1 MKTVKSYFAL
11 TALVLIV
18 LAGCSGN
25 KSANNSNTSSV
36 KQKVVG
42 GKVLATDLQV
52 TNGANDET
60 QPSVAYDTNN
70 SRYLVVW
77 TDYRNGAG
85 NTDILGKICNA
96 TGASSLS
103 STPPACGAE
112 FVVTSATNNQSQPKV
127 AFSPDHSKYLV
138 VWTDGTDGTH
148 SQINGQFVSTTGGLV
163 TRAGAAGTDPFAVS
177 SYFPGQDI
185 NQMEPDL
192 VYNNVKKTF
201 IAGWLDISSQ
211 GSTNVDT
218 YTGNT
223 CPNSITV
230 SHVPLPFSDNNL
242 IRSIEVS
249 PTNGATS
256 KLINQ
261 TDLVSLGG
269 TSVTDSNISRSWG
282 VQINESKP
290 KLVFNAITGEFYS
303 AWSGKDSSVKMS
315 IDYRVNK
322 ISVGDPPVTV
332 IVDCTYSAPVFT
344 QTINDPQN
352 KIKIRKNS
360 GLGLATDF
368 SFGTKATK
376 SALAVNPN
384 TSLLLVTWEEQTG
397 ADKDVLG
404 QLIDLSNFTSS
415 GNTINIAKAVGDQT
429 SPVASFDNVNSRYFV
444 AWEDA
449 RNLSANNSNMDIY
462 AQFID
467 PQGNLSGGNS
477 PVTTTQG
484 NTNLPAVAFG
494 DVNFRNFFVVWA
506 SGTLPST
513 SDLYGQL
520 VQFSTLPQLTIT
532 DSAGIPILNGAI
544 DFGNVNTGTTKD
556 ITFKIR
562 NDGNAPLTIT
572 GFSTPQT
579 PFSYQ
584 TPIPT
589 TINPGTSYDM
599 ILRFAPLASGSFA
612 DSTKYA
618 TTIISDGGTANL
630 SFAGSGIGAN
640 VLNITTANFSDTTIN
655 TPYTVNL
662 AGIGGATPYSWS
674 WAPLAPS
681 VTLPAGLNLVGN
693 QITGAPTQAGS
704 YRFRITLN
712 DVSGA
717 TATADYTLN
726 VTSVT
731 LSTTSLKAWTQ
742 GVDYAQGIAQTLT
755 GTSASGT
762 ALTWSLA
769 NGTTLPPG
777 IVLAANGALTG
788 TPTQAGTFTFT
799 VKATDAVGNSSTKDL
814 NIIINPAPAMLNTTF
829 PAGNIGATYNQTI
842 ARTGGTAPLVWSVS
856 GALPPGLSLNTATGV
871 ISGVASSSGTSTF
884 SIQVTDA
891 TGKFVSQTY
900 SIAINS
906 SLLITTSTLPVASI
920 GSAYSQTFA
929 ASGGRI
935 PYVWTISSGKLP
947 DGLSLNSNS
956 GVISGSATAS
966 GKFDFIVTVTDAD
979 GITATSTL
987 FILGSSTK
995 LLTNSAIT
1003 NGSGTIA
1010 SINSV
1015 LLSDPL
1021 LAINSQPSTFDISA
1035 ALDLTINS
1043 VPSGGT
1049 VTLELDFSSLPANPV
1064 FYKVTN
1070 GVWTLLTSGTDY
1082 TLSGTRLT
1090 MPLTDNGSF
1099 DSDSRSGVIRD
1110 PLVIGTATSP
1120 TTPPVDSGTG
1130 TNNVPAVSDGGG
1142 GGGCFIA
1149 TAAYGSYLDP
1159 HVMVLRH
1166 FRDNVLL
1173 QSELGTEFVKY
1184 YYKHSP
1190 PIADFIAQHDTLRIL
1205 MRFALTPLIF
1215 AVKYPL
1221 AAAVMF
1227 VISGIWFIRRR
1238 LSAKER
1244 IEMFPLAG

>member
-1 MKTVKSYFAL
+1 MKNLRYYFAL
-11 TALVLIV
+11 AAIVLMV

-25 KSANNSNTSSV
+25 KSANNSNPASA

-52 TNGANDET
+52 TNGTNDET
-60 QPSVAYDTNN
+60 QPSIAYDTIN

-85 NTDILGKICNA
+85 NTDVYGKLCNA
-96 TGASSLS
+96 AGASSLS
-103 STPPACGAE
+103 SNPPACGAE
-112 FVVTSATNNQSQPKV
+112 FIVTDATNNQSQPKV
-127 AFSPDHSKYLV
+127 AFSPEQSKYLV

-148 SQINGQFVSTTGGLV
+148 SQILGQFVSTAGGLLA
-163 TRAGAAGTDPFAVS
+163 RSGAAGKDPFAVS
-177 SYFPGQDI
+177 SFFAGRDI

-192 VYNNVKKTF
+192 IYNNVKKTF
-201 IAGWLDISSQ
+201 IASWLDISSQ
-211 GSTNVDT
+211 GTTNVDS
-218 YTGNT
+218 YSGIG
-223 CPNSITV
+223 CPNSTV
-230 SHVPLPFSDNNL
+230 ATHVPLPFSDNNL

-249 PTNGATS
+249 PTNGTTS
-256 KLINQ
+256 GRLNQ
-261 TDLVSLGG
+261 SDLVDIG
-269 TSVTDSNISRSWG
+269 TTVTTSNIKRVWRS
-282 VQINESKP
+282 QINEVKP
-290 KLVFNAITGEFYS
+290 KLVFNPITGEYYS
-303 AWSGKDSSVKMS
+303 AWSGKDTTVTMS
-315 IDYRVNK
+315 IDYKQNTAT
-322 ISVGDPPVTV
+322 VGGVTV
-332 IVDCTYSAPVFT
+332 VVSCDYAAESFT
-344 QTINDPQN
+344 RTIDDLET

-368 SFGTKATK
+368 SFGTKATRP
-376 SALAVNPN
+376 ALAVNPN
-384 TSLLLVTWEEQTG
+384 TSLLMVAWEEQSG
-397 ADKDVLG
+397 ADKDILG
-404 QLIDLSNFTSS
+404 QLIDLSNFTSN
-415 GNTINIAKAVGDQT
+415 GNTINIAKAVGDQS
-429 SPVASFDNVNSRYFV
+429 SPVAAFDNVNSRYFV

-462 AQFID
+462 AQFVD

-544 DFGNVNTGTTKD
+544 DFGNVNTGITRD

-562 NDGNAPLTIT
+562 NDGNAPLTISS
-572 GFSTPQT
+572 FSTPQP

-584 TPIPT
+584 TPIPS

-612 DSTKYA
+612 DATNYA

-662 AGIGGATPYSWS
+662 TGIGGSTPYIWS

-681 VTLPAGLNLVGN
+681 VSLPAGLDLIGN

-704 YRFRITLN
+704 YRFRVTLA

-717 TATADYTLN
+717 KATADYTLN

-731 LSTTSLKAWTQ
+731 ISTTSLKAWTQ
-742 GVDYAQGIAQTLT
+742 SVDYTQGIAQTLT

-762 ALTWSLA
+762 TLTWTLA
-769 NGTTLPPG
+769 NGTSLPPG
-777 IVLAANGALTG
+777 LFLAASGAITG
-788 TPTQAGTFTFT
+788 IPTQAGTFTFT
-799 VKATDAVGNSSTKDL
+799 VKATDTVGNSSTKDL
-814 NIIINPAPAMLNTTF
+814 SIIVNPAPAMLNTTF
-829 PAGNIGATYNQTI
+829 PAGNIGANYNQTI
-842 ARTGGTAPLVWSVS
+842 SRTGGTAPLVWSVS
-856 GALPPGLSLNTATGV
+856 GALPPGLSLNTATG
-871 ISGVASSSGTSTF
+871 IITGVPSSSGTSTF
-884 SIQVTDA
+884 TIQVTDA
-891 TGKFVSQTY
+891 TGKTVSQSY
-900 SIAINS
+900 SITINS
-906 SLLITTSTLPVASI
+906 ALLITTSSLPIASI
-920 GSAYSQTFA
+920 GSAYLQTLA

-935 PYVWTISSGKLP
+935 PYSWTISSGALP
-947 DGLSLNSNS
+947 DGLTLSPNS
-956 GVISGSATAS
+956 GVISGSATS
-966 GKFDFIVTVTDAD
+966 PGKFDFEVTVTDAD
-979 GITATSTL
+979 GIPASSTL
-987 FILGSSTK
+987 YILGSSTK
-995 LLTNSAIT
+995 LVTNSVIT

-1010 SINSV
+1010 SINNI
-1015 LLSDPL
+1015 LLNDPL
-1021 LAINSQPSTFDISA
+1021 LAINAKPSTFNVSA

-1049 VTLELDFSSLPANPV
+1049 VTIELDFSALPTNPI

-1070 GVWTLLTSGTDY
+1070 GVWTLLAAGTDY
-1082 TLSGTRLT
+1082 TLSGTRFT

-1110 PLVIGTATSP
+1110 PLVVGTAVTP
-1120 TTPPVDSGTG
+1120 TTPPPGGGGTG
-1130 TNNVPAVSDGGG
+1130 TNNAPAVSAGG

-1149 TAAYGSYLDP
+1149 TAAFGSYLDP

-1166 FRDNVLL
+1166 FRDDVLL
-1173 QSELGTEFVKY
+1173 QSELGTAFVKL

-1190 PIADFIAQHDTLRIL
+1190 PIADFISQHDALRTL

-1221 AAAVMF
+1221 AAA
-1227 VISGIWFIRRR
+1227 FIFAFAAVCYARRR
-1238 LSAKER
+1238 LFLKAQT
-1244 IEMFPLAG
+1244 EMVQQIG

>member
-1 MKTVKSYFAL
+1 MRKCLISIINIL
-11 TALVLIV
+11 TFMLI
-18 LAGCSGN
+18 AGCSGN
-25 KSANNSNTSSV
+25 KSASNSDTSTA

-42 GKVLATDLQV
+42 GKVLPTDIQV

-60 QPSVAYDTNN
+60 QPSIAYDTIN

-85 NTDILGKICNA
+85 NTDIYGKLCNA

-103 STPPACGAE
+103 STPPVCGAE
-112 FVVTSATNNQSQPKV
+112 FVVTNATNNQSQPKV
-127 AFSPDHSKYLV
+127 AFSPDQSKYLV

-148 SQINGQFVSTTGGLV
+148 SQIFGQFVSAAGAQV
-163 TRAGAAGTDPFAVS
+163 TRAGAAGADPFAVS
-177 SYFPGQDI
+177 SYIVAQDI

-192 VYNNVKKTF
+192 IYNNVKKSF
-201 IAGWLDISSQ
+201 IAAWLDISTK
-211 GSTNVDT
+211 GTNNSVT

-223 CPNSITV
+223 CPNSTIVT
-230 SHVPLPFSDNNL
+230 HVPLPFSDNNI

-249 PTNGATS
+249 PINGTTVN
-256 KLINQ
+256 LINQ
-261 TDLVSLGG
+261 SDLVNLGAIA
-269 TSVTDSNISRSWG
+269 VTTSNISRSWSD
-282 VQINESKP
+282 QINEIKP
-290 KLVFNAITGEFYS
+290 KLAFNSITGEYYA
-303 AWSGKDSSVKMS
+303 AWSGKDTSVKLS
-315 IDYRVNK
+315 IDYKVNTTT
-322 ISVGDPPVTV
+322 VAGVTFV
-332 IVDCTYSAPVFT
+332 SSCDYSAPVFT
-344 QTINDPQN
+344 QTINDIQT

-368 SFGTKATK
+368 SFGTKATRP
-376 SALAVNPN
+376 ALAVNPN
-384 TSLLLVTWEEQTG
+384 TNLLLVAWEEQSG
-397 ADKDVLG
+397 ADKDILG
-404 QLIDLSNFTSS
+404 QLIDLSNFTSN
-415 GNTINIAKAVGDQT
+415 GNTINIATAVGDQS
-429 SPVASFDNVNSRYFV
+429 SPVAAFDNVNGRFFV

-449 RNLSANNSNMDIY
+449 RNLSANISNIDIY
-462 AQFID
+462 SQFID
-467 PQGNLSGGNS
+467 PQGSLSGGNT
-477 PVTTTQG
+477 PVTTVSG
-484 NTNLPAVAFG
+484 NQLQPAVAFG
-494 DVNFRNFFVVWA
+494 DVNFRDFLVVW
-506 SGTLPST
+506 SDGRTPSNA
-513 SDLYGQL
+513 DLFGQL
-520 VQFSTLPQLTIT
+520 MQFSTSPQLAIA
-532 DSAGIPILNGAI
+532 DSAGNLILNGAI
-544 DFGNVNTGTTKD
+544 DFGNVNTGITKD
-556 ITFKIR
+556 ITFKLR

-572 GFSTPQT
+572 SFSSPQT

-584 TPIPT
+584 TPIPA

-612 DSTKYA
+612 DAAKYA
-618 TTIISDGGTANL
+618 TTIISDGGTAIL
-630 SFAGSGIGAN
+630 SFTGSGIGAN
-640 VLNITTANFSDTTIN
+640 VLNITTANFPDTTIN

-662 AGIGGATPYSWS
+662 AGIGGSTPYIWS

-704 YRFRITLN
+704 YRFRVTLA

-717 TATADYTLN
+717 KATADYTLN

-742 GVDYAQGIAQTLT
+742 SVDYAQGIAQTLT

-769 NGTTLPPG
+769 NGTSLPPG
-777 IVLAANGALTG
+777 ISLAANGAITG

-799 VKATDAVGNSSTKDL
+799 VKATDTVGNFSTKDL

-842 ARTGGTAPLVWSVS
+842 VRTGGTAPLVWSVS
-856 GALPPGLSLNTATGV
+856 GALPPGLSLDTTAGV
-871 ISGVASSSGTSTF
+871 ISGVPSSSGTSSFT
-884 SIQVTDA
+884 IQVTDA
-891 TGKFVSQTY
+891 TGKSVSQTF
-900 SIAINS
+900 SITINS
-906 SLLITTSTLPVASI
+906 ALLITTSSLPVATV
-920 GSAYSQTFA
+920 GSAYLQTFA
-929 ASGGRI
+929 AAGGRI
-935 PYVWTISSGKLP
+935 PYSWNISTGALP
-947 DGLSLNSNS
+947 DGLTLNKNS
-956 GVISGSATAS
+956 GVISGAATVA
-966 GKFDFIVTVTDAD
+966 GNFDFIVTVTDAD

-987 FILGSSTK
+987 SILGSSTK
-995 LLTNSAIT
+995 LVTNSAIT

-1010 SINSV
+1010 SINSI
-1015 LLSDPL
+1015 LLTDSL
-1021 LAINSQPSTFDISA
+1021 LAISSKPSTFNVSG

-1049 VTLELDFSSLPANPV
+1049 VTLTLDFSSLPTNPV

-1070 GVWTLLTSGTDY
+1070 GVWTLLVAGTDY

-1090 MPLTDNGSF
+1090 MSLTDNGPF
-1099 DSDSRSGVIRD
+1099 DSDSRPGVIRD
-1110 PLVIGTATSP
+1110 PLVVGTVSSA
-1120 TTPPVDSGTG
+1120 TTPPVSSGTG
-1130 TNNVPAVSDGGG
+1130 TNNAPTISGGG
-1142 GGGCFIA
+1142 SSSSGCFIA

-1166 FRDNVLL
+1166 FRDDVLL
-1173 QSELGTEFVKY
+1173 QSELGTAFVKF

-1221 AAAVMF
+1221 LAALLF
-1227 VISGIWFIRRR
+1227 VIAGVWFIRRR
-1238 LSAKER
+1238 LTAKEQL
-1244 IEMFPLAG
+1244 EMVQQAG